1 MDRLD
6 ELAIFVAVVDE
17 GGMAAA
23 GRKLHRS
30 GPAVTRALAA
40 LEDRVGARLVERTT
54 RRLAPTELGIELAA
68 RARGLLADYD
78 EATGSAA
85 NQPLR
90 GLLKVT
96 APTQFGRRHVAS
108 LVDSFLDA
116 FPAMQVELVLNDRNL
131 DFIDEGIDVAVRIG
145 DLPDS
150 SLIARKVGQV
160 SRVLVASPA
169 YLAARGLP
177 RRPKDLAAHDTIF
190 SAVHSGPREWRF
202 GAGGRESVV
211 RLSPRLTVNDIEAQI
226 MAVRAGRGIARL
238 LSYQVA
244 DDLAAGVLIRIMRDC
259 ESPPVPVQLVTGG
272 GRHMAPKVRAFLD
285 HAAKGL
291 LALPV
296 IHQYVTESEHG

>member
-23 GRKLHRS
+23 GRKLRRS

-54 RRLAPTELGIELAA
+54 RRLAPTKLGTALAVRA
-68 RARGLLADYD
+68 RALLAEYD
-78 EATGSAA
+78 EVTGSAA
-85 NQPLR
+85 IQPLR
-90 GLLKVT
+90 GLLRVT
-96 APTQFGRRHVAS
+96 APTQFGRRHVAT

-131 DFIDEGIDVAVRIG
+131 DMIDEAIDVAVRIG

-150 SLIARKVGQV
+150 SLIARKVGEV

-169 YLAARGLP
+169 YLAARGVP
-177 RRPKDLAAHDTIF
+177 RRPKDLMAHDTIF
-190 SAVHSGPREWRF
+190 SAIWSGPREWRF
-202 GAGGRESVV
+202 KGLGGGGKESVV
-211 RLSPRLTVNDIEAQI
+211 RLAPRFTVNDIEAQI
-226 MAVRAGRGIARL
+226 LAARAGRGIARL
-238 LSYQVA
+238 LTYQAA
-244 DDLAAGVLIRIMRDC
+244 DDLAGGALVRIMQ
-259 ESPPVPVQLVTGG
+259 EYEAPPIPVHVVTGG

-285 HAAKGL
+285 HAVKGL

-296 IHQYVTESEHG
+296 IHQ

>member
-54 RRLAPTELGIELAA
+54 RRLSPTKLGLDLAA
-68 RARGLLADYD
+68 RARVLLADY
-78 EATGSAA
+78 EALADSAA
-85 NQPLR
+85 VQPLR
-90 GLLKVT
+90 GLLRVT
-96 APTQFGRRHVAS
+96 APTQFGRRHVAKV
-108 LVDSFLDA
+108 VDSFLDT
-116 FPAMQVELVLNDRNL
+116 FPEMQVELVLNDRNL
-131 DFIDEGIDVAVRIG
+131 DMIEEGIDVAVRIG

-150 SLIARKVGQV
+150 SLVARRVGEV

-169 YLAARGLP
+169 YLAAHGVP
-177 RRPKDLAAHDTIF
+177 RRPRDLVEHDTIF
-190 SAVHSGPREWRF
+190 STIMQSSAREWRF
-202 GAGGRESVV
+202 TLKGREAIV
-211 RLSPRLTVNDIEAQI
+211 RLAPRCTVNDIEAQLL
-226 MAVRAGRGIARL
+226 AARAGRGIARL

-244 DDLAAGVLIRIMRDC
+244 DDLAAGALVRIMQDS
-259 ESPPVPVQLVTGG
+259 EAPPVPVQLVTSG

-285 HAAKGL
+285 HAAKVL

-296 IHQYVTESEHG
+296 IHQ

>member
-40 LEDRVGARLVERTT
+40 LEDRIGARLVERTT
-54 RRLAPTELGIELAA
+54 RRLSPTKLGLELAA
-68 RARGLLADYD
+68 QARVLLADYD
-78 EATGSAA
+78 ALADSATA
-85 NQPLR
+85 QPLR
-90 GLLKVT
+90 GALRVT
-96 APTQFGRRHVAS
+96 APTQFGRRHVAKV
-108 LVDSFLDA
+108 VDGFLDA
-116 FPAMQVELVLNDRNL
+116 YPEMQVELVLNDRNL
-131 DFIDEGIDVAVRIG
+131 DMIEESIDVAVRIG

-169 YLAARGLP
+169 YLAARGVP
-177 RRPKDLAAHDTIF
+177 RRPKDLVMHDTIF
-190 SAVHSGPREWRF
+190 STIMQSGTREWRF
-202 GAGGRESVV
+202 NIKGREAIV
-211 RLSPRLTVNDIEAQI
+211 RLAPRFTVNDIEAQLL
-226 MAVRAGRGIARL
+226 AARAGRGIARL

-244 DDLAAGVLIRIMRDC
+244 DDLAAGLLVRIMQDS
-259 ESPPVPVQLVTGG
+259 EAPPIPVQLVTGG

-285 HAAKGL
+285 HAAKML

-296 IHQYVTESEHG
+296 IHQ

>member
-54 RRLAPTELGIELAA
+54 RRLAPTRLGLELAA
-68 RARGLLADYD
+68 RARGLLADYGD
-78 EATGSAA
+78 LAGSAA
-85 NQPLR
+85 MQPLR
-90 GLLKVT
+90 GLLRVT
-96 APTQFGRRHVAS
+96 APTQFGRRHVAP
-108 LVDSFLDA
+108 LVDRFLDA
-116 FPAMQVELVLNDRNL
+116 FPTMQVELVLNDRNL
-131 DFIDEGIDVAVRIG
+131 DMIDEGIDVAVRIG

-150 SLIARKVGQV
+150 SLVARKVGAV

-169 YLAARGLP
+169 YLAARGMP
-177 RRPKDLAAHDTIF
+177 RRPKELAAHDTIF
-190 SAVHSGPREWRF
+190 SAIWSGPREWRF
-202 GAGGRESVV
+202 QGVGGGGRESVV
-211 RLSPRLTVNDIEAQI
+211 RLAPRFTVNDVEAQI
-226 MAVRAGRGIARL
+226 LAVRAGRGIARL

-244 DDLAAGVLIRIMRDC
+244 DDLDAGRLVRIMQ
-259 ESPPVPVQLVTGG
+259 EYEAPPIPVHVVTGG
-272 GRHMAPKVRAFLD
+272 GRHMAPKVRAFVD
-285 HAAKGL
+285 HAVKAL

-296 IHQYVTESEHG
+296 IHQ